1 MSAFMLSCYGIMGN
15 IVRKETP
22 MPLTSKQRDLHRRQR
37 RVRKI
42 RELKKR
48 IENST
53 DAAERKRLTEKLLRI
68 SPFEAGD
75 AG

>member
-1 MSAFMLSCYGIMGN
+1 MVN

-22 MPLTSKQRDLHRRQR
+22 MPLTSKQRDLRRRQR

-53 DAAERKRLTEKLLRI
+53 DAVERKRLTEKLLRI
-68 SPFEAGD
+68 SPFEAVD
-75 AG
+75 AA